1 MPQTINRL
9 YFARRAEQSRIAMGA
24 AAGSSA
30 RLAHRQ
36 LTQAYATLAEPSP
49 VAQSEGREA
58 FARWANDG
66 GFTP

>member
-9 YFARRAEQSRIAMGA
+9 YFARRAEQSRVAMGA

-36 LTQAYATLAEPSP
+36 LTQAYAVLAEPSYA
-49 VAQSEGREA
+49 AQGDGRDA
-58 FARWANDG
+58 LACWANDG

>member
-24 AAGSSA
+24 AVGLGA

-36 LTQAYATLAEPSP
+36 LTQAYATLAEPSA
-49 VAQSEGREA
+49 VGQGEGREA
-58 FARWANDG
+58 LACWANDG